1 MGTLCSIRGG
11 WTRLGKLDMTIRSSR
26 CPSSLVLNTIGGT
39 RICTKSTSGCRSVSI
54 PSRGIRYSRRCGR
67 IRGYQKQSP
76 DGFQYN
82 TRSINT
88 YYVDGVSITRGSPRK
103 HIWSLAAGIAC
114 RCPCSSTTR
123 SGRRV
128 PSFVG
133 SDYYC
138 ESGYRTSY
146 RSWFS
151 VSDPLWDGKNC
162 PSNEAR
168 CCTPRRLPWFY
179 KWVWPTTTDKN

>member
-39 RICTKSTSGCRSVSI
+39 RICTKSTSGCRSVPI

-88 YYVDGVSITRGSPRK
+88 YYVDGVSITRGSPHK